1 MKSRKQQISRV
12 EEAFKTAYR
21 KKVGIPFGP
30 AWENHVMRAVRR
42 SRLPLPKK
50 YFDFEGL
57 GRLVWRFTAATCFFA
72 LVLMVYAIISEQGTA
87 SEVTRLFF
95 EDPLGVDM
103 VHSLGM
109 I

>member
-12 EEAFKTAYR
+12 EEAFKTAYQ
-21 KKVGIPFGP
+21 KKAEVPFGP
-30 AWENHVMRAVRR
+30 AWQDHVMRAIRR
-42 SRLPLPKK
+42 SGVPLPKK
-50 YFDFEGL
+50 YFDFEGF
-57 GRLVWRFTAATCFFA
+57 GHLVWRFTAATCFFA

-103 VHSLGM
+103 VHSLG
-109 I
+109 II